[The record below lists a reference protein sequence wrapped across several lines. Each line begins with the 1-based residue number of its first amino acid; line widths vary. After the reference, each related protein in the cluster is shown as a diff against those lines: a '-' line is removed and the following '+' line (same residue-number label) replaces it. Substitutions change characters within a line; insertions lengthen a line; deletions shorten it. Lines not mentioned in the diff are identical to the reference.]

1 MKTANLESETQLFQ
15 SLAVVE
21 GVADTGA
28 EGYVAVVDGIE
39 GYQLHFFDIGFTVSG
54 CRRKSKPY
62 RQLPKFRL

>member
-28 EGYVAVVDGIE
+28 EGYVAVVDGVE
-39 GYQLHFFDIGFTVSG
+39 SDETHFFDVGFAVSG
-54 CRRKSKPY
+54 KIF
-62 RQLPKFRL
+62 LITDDI